1 MEQLNKVLIV
11 DDDTVAR
18 FLVQRILIRKNVSK
32 QILTASN
39 GEEALKVINQNC
51 SGDTCPELIFL
62 DINMPIM
69 DGFEF
74 LEVFQRSDYSNLPI
88 KIVLLTSS
96 FNPKDVERAKN
107 YPVAAH
113 LLKPLTEANLSNI
126 IA

>member
-18 FLVQRILIRKNVSK
+18 FLVERILTREKISK

-39 GEEALKVINQNC
+39 GEEALELLKSISNHE
-51 SGDTCPELIFL
+51 SYPDLIFL
-62 DINMPIM
+62 DIKMPVM

-74 LEVFQRSDYSNLPI
+74 LEALQHSGLSELPI

-96 FNPKDVERAKN
+96 HNQHDVERAKN
-107 YPVAAH
+107 YSVAAY
-113 LLKPLTEANLSNI
+113 LIKPLVGENLSTI